1 MITTTAM
8 VLLTLTATVSP
19 VSPTVTPTY
28 TAGELAAFNHGVNKG
43 IMEQYCFTNC
53 RSIQIEVEFLAE
65 ELRPKRTP
73 NPDDPSDGIGD
84 KMIAEELDKVSDK
97 LWGSDRYGSKK
108 SIRDRKARIKAKG
121 CDCIKVLKEQKE
133 AERNK

>member
-8 VLLTLTATVSP
+8 VLLTITATVSP

-28 TAGELAAFNHGVNKG
+28 TAGELAAFKHGVDKG
-43 IMEQYCFTNC
+43 IMEQYCFINC
-53 RSIQIEVEFLAE
+53 RSIQIEVEYRAE

-73 NPDDPSDGIGD
+73 SPDDPSDRIGD
-84 KMIAEELDKVSDK
+84 KMIAEEIGRVSDR
-97 LWGSDRYGSKK
+97 LWGADRYGSKK

-133 AERNK
+133 AEREK